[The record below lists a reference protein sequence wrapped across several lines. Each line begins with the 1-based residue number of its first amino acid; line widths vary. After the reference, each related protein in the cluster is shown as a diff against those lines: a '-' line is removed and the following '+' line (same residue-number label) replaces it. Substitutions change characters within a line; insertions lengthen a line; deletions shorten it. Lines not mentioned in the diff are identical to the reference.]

1 MSTIEVKVPDIG
13 DFNDVPVI
21 EVMVKPGDRVKAED
35 PLITLESDKATME
48 VPAPAAGVVKALQ
61 VKLGDKVS
69 EGSLIL
75 TLEADGVATSAAAA
89 VPSVSAPPAPVS
101 APAGVADVR
110 VPNIGDFKDVPV
122 IEVFV
127 KPGDTVKPEQS
138 LVTLESDKATMDV
151 PAPLGGVV
159 QELKVKLGD
168 KVSEGTVILTL
179 ATGSAAE
186 SAAAP
191 PAVVGAAA
199 PPPSAAAAP
208 PQREARAAPTAATA
222 PTKIDEAAFT
232 LAYAGPGVRKLA
244 RELGVDLGRVQG
256 SGDKGRVLKEDVEG
270 FAKGGVAA
278 PAPVA
283 AAAAPGEGLGLLP
296 WPKVDFAKFGPTE
309 AKPLS
314 RIKKI
319 SGANLHRN
327 WVMIPHVT
335 NHDDADITELEAFR
349 VQLNKEIEK
358 SGVRVSMLAFMIK
371 AAVATLKKFPEFNAS
386 LVNTVD
392 GETLLLKKYYHI
404 GFAADTPQGLV
415 VPVIRDADKKGVVEI
430 AKEMGDLAKLARDG
444 KLKPDQMQG
453 GCFTISGLGG
463 IGGIY
468 FTPIINAPEV
478 AIMGV
483 CRSFWKQVS
492 ADGKQ
497 SSWRFM
503 LPLSLSWDH
512 RVIDGAAAARFNNH
526 FAGLLADM
534 RRVII

>member
-191 PAVVGAAA
+191 PAVTGVAA

-244 RELGVDLGRVQG
+244 RELGVDLGQVKG
-256 SGDKGRVLKEDVEG
+256 SGDKGRILKEDVEA
-270 FAKGGVAA
+270 FAKGAPAAATA
-278 PAPVA
+278 PAPAVA
-283 AAAAPGEGLGLLP
+283 GGGLGLLA
-296 WPKVDFAKFGPTE
+296 WPAVDCDKFG
-309 AKPLS
+309 
-314 RIKKI
+314 
-319 SGANLHRN
+319 
-327 WVMIPHVT
+327 
-335 NHDDADITELEAFR
+335 
-349 VQLNKEIEK
+349 
-358 SGVRVSMLAFMIK
+358 
-371 AAVATLKKFPEFNAS
+371 
-386 LVNTVD
+386 
-392 GETLLLKKYYHI
+392 
-404 GFAADTPQGLV
+404 
-415 VPVIRDADKKGVVEI
+415 
-430 AKEMGDLAKLARDG
+430 
-444 KLKPDQMQG
+444 
-453 GCFTISGLGG
+453 
-463 IGGIY
+463 
-468 FTPIINAPEV
+468 
-478 AIMGV
+478 
-483 CRSFWKQVS
+483 
-492 ADGKQ
+492 
-497 SSWRFM
+497 
-503 LPLSLSWDH
+503 
-512 RVIDGAAAARFNNH
+512 
-526 FAGLLADM
+526 
-534 RRVII
+534 